1 MYCTVCICVWY
12 CMYTAVDTPSIP
24 WSQLEV
30 LDKVGEGA
38 SGLVYRARWHR
49 LRGDSGEMDRE
60 SEEEDREV
68 AVKIFKAGT
77 TSDGLPENEMEITAG

>member
-1 MYCTVCICVWY
+1 
-12 CMYTAVDTPSIP
+12 MYTAVDTPSIP

-38 SGLVYRARWHR
+38 SGMVYRARWHQ
-49 LRGDSGEMDRE
+49 LRGNSGDCSGDTGQEGK
-60 SEEEDREV
+60 EDREV